1 MQLLE
6 GNVFIYT
13 ESKNAAE
20 MKYNRIHIKKTRKW
34 KVNYKFS
41 LDFFFSD
48 CWTLTKKKKKK
59 KEAKE
64 ELGKYSI
71 LILLFSLTLFSE
83 A

>member
-13 ESKNAAE
+13 KSKNAAE

-48 CWTLTKKKKKK
+48 CWTLTKKKKK
-59 KEAKE
+59 EAKE

>member
-41 LDFFFSD
+41 LDFFFF
-48 CWTLTKKKKKK
+48 WLLNPYQKKEKKKR
-59 KEAKE
+59 
-64 ELGKYSI
+64 
-71 LILLFSLTLFSE
+71 SE
-83 A
+83 RRTWKIFYFNFTF